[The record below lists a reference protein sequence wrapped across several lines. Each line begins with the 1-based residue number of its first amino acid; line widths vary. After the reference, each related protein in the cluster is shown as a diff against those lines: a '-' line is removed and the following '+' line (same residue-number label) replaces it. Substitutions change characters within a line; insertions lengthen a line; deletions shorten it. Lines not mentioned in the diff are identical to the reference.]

1 MKYIKQTKKIYKIK
15 NQIIKLTKNKKILM
29 IYIKKQNPKNKK
41 LMIKLLNKTRI
52 KNPQI
57 LLI

>member
-1 MKYIKQTKKIYKIK
+1 MKYIKQLKKIYKIK

-41 LMIKLLNKTRI
+41 LMIKLQNKTRI